1 MYNRLLYSSIYILLF
16 VFIINGC
23 SKDDQKIGPTNIDFQ
38 EASVAY
44 QNGDFD
50 KAVKYYKLYLSSNYT
65 GDEALL
71 QYVNLQLAKIYFSKG
86 NYDEAVMYA
95 NKVRNSDLFFRAYWQ
110 KEETFI
116 DHTFKGLLTD
126 KETDKIN
133 SFGYS
138 LKNNALT
145 IIGSC
150 YLRKN
155 DYENAIK
162 NFKDI
167 DPPSDG
173 YYYLALAYGLKGDI
187 KNERSYYEIN
197 LEKGSIG
204 LIETKEWLENNSKSN
219 KNNKEN

>member
-1 MYNRLLYSSIYILLF
+1 MYNRLLYSSIYILLLIL
-16 VFIINGC
+16 IINGC
-23 SKDDQKIGPTNIDFQ
+23 SKDDQKIGPTNIYFQ

-50 KAVKYYKLYLSSNYT
+50 KAVKYYKLYLSSNHT

-86 NYDEAVMYA
+86 NYDEAMIYA

-116 DHTFKGLLTD
+116 DHTFKGLLTN

-155 DYENAIK
+155 DHENAIK

-167 DPPSDG
+167 EPETEG

-187 KNERSYYEIN
+187 KNEHSYYEIN
-197 LEKGSIG
+197 LEKGTIG
-204 LIETKEWLENNSKSN
+204 LIETKEWLESNSKSN

>member
-1 MYNRLLYSSIYILLF
+1 MIKQLLSPFIYVFLFIFILS
-16 VFIINGC
+16 GC
-23 SKDDQKIGPTNIDFQ
+23 SKHDPKKEPTNLYFHD
-38 EASVAY
+38 ASVSY

-50 KAVKYYKLYLSSNYT
+50 NAVKYYKLFISSNNDV
-65 GDEALL
+65 DEALK
-71 QYVNLQLAKIYFSKG
+71 QYVYVQLARIYFSKG
-86 NYDEAVMYA
+86 YYNEAIDYSQ
-95 NKVRNSDLFFRAYWQ
+95 KVKNSDLFFKANLF
-110 KEETFI
+110 KEETIFN
-116 DHTFKGLLTD
+116 HSMKGLLTD
-126 KETDKIN
+126 EETNKIN

-167 DPPSDG
+167 DPASDS
-173 YYYLALAYGLKGDI
+173 YYYLALAYGLKRDLI
-187 KNERSYYEIN
+187 NERKYYEIN

-204 LIETKEWLENNSKSN
+204 INETKEWLEKNSKA
-219 KNNKEN
+219 K